1 MTGASN
7 QQWLIAETSGI
18 RNLVRQCRFGRFN
31 GPSSGAN
38 SLVELAKPTPFS
50 TFHTDLG
57 HLILKLQNFVIVC
70 FVLYWVSR
78 GKPCPWGSPVTTF
91 PASLLTRNVR
101 LTIFSVGWCTG
112 CRLNR
117 RTSENIVYLLNYCV
131 IKIF

>member
-57 HLILKLQNFVIVC
+57 HLTLLVAGGLFLSTPRVFLKYLQNG
-70 FVLYWVSR
+70 LS
-78 GKPCPWGSPVTTF
+78 
-91 PASLLTRNVR
+91 
-101 LTIFSVGWCTG
+101 
-112 CRLNR
+112 
-117 RTSENIVYLLNYCV
+117 
-131 IKIF
+131 